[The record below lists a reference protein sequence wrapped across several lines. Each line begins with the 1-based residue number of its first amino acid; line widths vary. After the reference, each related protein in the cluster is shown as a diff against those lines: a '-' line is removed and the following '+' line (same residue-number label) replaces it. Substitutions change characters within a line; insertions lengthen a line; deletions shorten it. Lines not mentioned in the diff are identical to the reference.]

1 MVIKRVNLKNFR
13 GFEDISVKFSPHF
26 NVIIGDNG
34 SGKTA
39 LINGLTVA
47 MSSFFL
53 GIDGVPSRS
62 IHLNDIRLANYENSY
77 EYQLPVEV
85 ISSGRIASQ
94 ELEWSREVVSKGGA
108 TRRKNAQNIK
118 KVAQS
123 LQRQV
128 RAGQHVDLPLIAY
141 FPAGRMW
148 EIPAKT
154 SLVHQGSRLRG
165 YEKAILPTANYKF
178 LSEWFKTKELA
189 ALQHGKEM
197 FELNVVRRAVRHCI
211 EECENI
217 YYDMTTDAL
226 VMKLTDGT
234 ILPFNC
240 LSDGFKNMMAIVSD
254 IAYRCVTLN
263 PHLRQNALLSSG
275 VVLIDE
281 VDLHLHPSWQTRI
294 VGNLAS
300 TFPHIQFIV
309 TTHSALILRALTET
323 DKIIKL
329 QDNTINYISHTYGR
343 DVDDLLRYAMDTT
356 IKNQDLE
363 DYIELI
369 EMGRGASDEAAQLR
383 AKIERLSGP
392 DYHKLAEADAL
403 LAFYE

>member
-1 MVIKRVNLKNFR
+1 MVIKNIKLKNFR
-13 GFEDISVKFSPHF
+13 GFENLSVTFGPRF

-53 GIDGVPSRS
+53 GIDGVASRS

-77 EYQLPVEV
+77 EYQFPVEV
-85 ISSGRIASQ
+85 ICSGCIASQ
-94 ELEWSREVVSKGGA
+94 QLEWSRELVGKNST

-118 KVAQS
+118 KVAQT

-128 RAGQHVDLPLIAY
+128 RAGQNVDLPLIAN

-154 SLVHQGSRLRG
+154 SLVHKGSRLRG
-165 YEKAILPTANYKF
+165 YEKAIMPTTNYKF
-178 LSEWFKTKELA
+178 LSEWFKTKELI
-189 ALQHGKEM
+189 ALQHRQEM
-197 FELNVVRRAVRHCI
+197 FELNVVRKAVRHCI
-211 EECENI
+211 EECQDI
-217 YYDMTTDAL
+217 YYDMRTDAL

-240 LSDGFKNMMAIVSD
+240 LSDGFKNMMAVVSD

-263 PHLRQNALLSSG
+263 PHLGQNALLSSG
-275 VVLIDE
+275 IVLIDE
-281 VDLHLHPSWQTRI
+281 VDLHLHPSWQTKI

-309 TTHSALILRALTET
+309 TTHSPLILRALTET
-323 DKIIKL
+323 DRIIKL
-329 QDNTINYISHTYGR
+329 EDQAIHYISHTYGR
-343 DVDDLLRYAMDTT
+343 DANDLLRYPA
-356 IKNQDLE
+356 
-363 DYIELI
+363 
-369 EMGRGASDEAAQLR
+369 
-383 AKIERLSGP
+383 
-392 DYHKLAEADAL
+392 
-403 LAFYE
+403 